1 MTFVY
6 EKLLKEIELKF
17 VHGQF
22 IYNKF
27 EFIDVFKNKFLPIKH
42 LLNLLLDLII
52 TIIYYFELRA
62 QYIKTIILSVIL
74 VQTVNN
80 SLRYCYSYLLR
91 RFSPLV

>member
-62 QYIKTIILSVIL
+62 QYIIVNPLITCRDVCKGRDAVWSRVNTSVYAHL
-74 VQTVNN
+74 KV
-80 SLRYCYSYLLR
+80 
-91 RFSPLV
+91 